1 MNESSAV
8 SALWWVLADADVS
21 LPLGS
26 ANRELMR
33 LAKDSRAGP
42 VASWTVEDVSRS
54 SERTE
59 STETVEGLEGTGEMR
74 CSLPPQETM

>member
-1 MNESSAV
+1 
-8 SALWWVLADADVS
+8 VLADVNVTVS
-21 LPLGS
+21 LTLGS
-26 ANRELMR
+26 ASRELMR

-54 SERTE
+54 SERIE
-59 STETVEGLEGTGEMR
+59 STETMDGVLEVEGTGEMT

>member
-1 MNESSAV
+1 
-8 SALWWVLADADVS
+8 VLADVNVS
-21 LPLGS
+21 LPFGS

-33 LAKDSRAGP
+33 LAKDSGAGP

-54 SERTE
+54 SERIE
-59 STETVEGLEGTGEMR
+59 STETMEGVLEVEGTGEMT